1 MLLSM
6 DHHIVQLRAPY
17 GASHFEG
24 EGCETSIL
32 VVLNYR
38 IKICEPPQT
47 NVMCAGP
54 QGSDPLTIS
63 DKVPGI
69 FRIKEISIS
78 PTDPPILLFRV
89 DFDLCHHGGE
99 ADKREILCWPA
110 FPNMSRLL
118 TLALCTLHIAHR
130 DWGLGSVGSAAFHW
144 RFAQI
149 CAARY
154 RLDAPWHISSA
165 YMCWLTE
172 GLAPIIRS
180 ITARTRKVPQS
191 TLPSADLGGAADQ
204 RGKYCWQEVVEK
216 YLSSKPPS
224 WLELDTAFFSGAHEF
239 FLGSC
244 MFA

>member
-1 MLLSM
+1 MNTCTRAILGQTQKYVSEYASKYGSPYCTVAGTIWSITLWRRRLWGQ
-6 DHHIVQLRAPY
+6 HTCGAQLQNQDLW
-17 GASHFEG
+17 ASANK
-24 EGCETSIL
+24 SY
-32 VVLNYR
+32 VR
-38 IKICEPPQT
+38 
-47 NVMCAGP
+47 
-54 QGSDPLTIS
+54 SDPLTIS
-63 DKVPGI
+63 DKVSGI

-154 RLDAPWHISSA
+154 RLGALWHISST
-165 YMCWLTE
+165 YMLTDW
-172 GLAPIIRS
+172 G
-180 ITARTRKVPQS
+180 
-191 TLPSADLGGAADQ
+191 
-204 RGKYCWQEVVEK
+204 
-216 YLSSKPPS
+216 
-224 WLELDTAFFSGAHEF
+224 
-239 FLGSC
+239 LGSNHPINHSSY
-244 MFA
+244 